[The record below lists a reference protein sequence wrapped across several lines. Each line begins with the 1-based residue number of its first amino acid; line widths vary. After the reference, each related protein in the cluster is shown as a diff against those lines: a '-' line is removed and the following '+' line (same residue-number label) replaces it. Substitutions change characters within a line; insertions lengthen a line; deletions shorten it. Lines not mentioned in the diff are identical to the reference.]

1 MKKICLSC
9 FLFLLCLASCLAQE
23 NAPAGPFSLDEC
35 IAMACV
41 VNPDLAIARNNLES
55 SGTNVT
61 RALSQ
66 YFPQLSLS
74 NDTFEIA
81 EKKHRT
87 MDKGTT
93 LSASLK
99 LFDMG
104 LRELNLSAARSSREQ
119 QQQNYYRTLQT
130 VVFNVSRAY
139 YNLLKN
145 RELLEVSRSAV
156 EYYEQ
161 LEKETEAQIEQ
172 GVAAP
177 VDILSI
183 QSQLAN
189 SRVSLLTGQSNAKE
203 ALNDLQNTIGLPIT
217 EGFDVKGGAP
227 EDDRELESLEEYIRL
242 ALDHRSDLTAQD
254 HAVNAAET
262 DKKIAQR
269 EYLPK
274 LDVTGSYNRY
284 FDRDRL
290 YTSDARIMGTIS
302 LNIFDGFS
310 REATVKARKLS
321 LDNAR
326 ITREDLVNDITHAVT
341 SLYSDILIARDQIE
355 ASKAG
360 LEAARKNRE
369 VQTEKYSADMAT
381 NLDIL
386 NAQMQLDTA
395 LSNSINSKYNYKID
409 LIEMDYQTGTIG
421 IIGAEQNEKEE

>member
-9 FLFLLCLASCLAQE
+9 FLFLLCMAACLAQE
-23 NAPAGPFSLDEC
+23 NAPAQPLSLEDC
-35 IAMACV
+35 IALACV
-41 VNPDLAIARNNLES
+41 VNSDLSIARNNLES
-55 SGTNVT
+55 SGTGVT
-61 RALSQ
+61 RALSD

-81 EKKHRT
+81 EKKHRV

-104 LRELNLSAARSSREQ
+104 LRELNLSAAKSSKEQ
-119 QQQNYYRTLQT
+119 QQQNYYRTFQT
-130 VVFNVSRAY
+130 VVYNVCKAY
-139 YNLLKN
+139 YNVLRN
-145 RELLEVSRSAV
+145 RELLDVSKSAV

-161 LEKETEAQIEQ
+161 LEKETQAQIDQ

-189 SRVSLLTGQSNAKE
+189 SRVSLLTSESNARV
-203 ALNDLQNTIGLPIT
+203 AVSNLQNAIGLPADDA
-217 EGFDVKGGAP
+217 FDIQGGSA
-227 EDDRELESLEEYIRL
+227 EDDRELKTLEEYVEL
-242 ALDHRSDLTAQD
+242 ALDNRPDLSAQD
-254 HAVNAAET
+254 YAVKTAET

-284 FDRDRL
+284 FDRDRAFDN
-290 YTSDARIMGTIS
+290 DARIMGTIS
-302 LNIFDGFS
+302 FNIFDGFS

-326 ITREDLVNDITHAVT
+326 LNREGLVKDIGHSIS

-355 ASKAG
+355 ASRAG

-409 LIEMDYQTGTIG
+409 LIEMDYQTG
-421 IIGAEQNEKEE
+421 IIGAAQNEKEE